1 MTAPAVADRS
11 LPPSF
16 RRFWASAAAANVADG
31 IRAGA
36 LPLIAAAVSEDA
48 FSVALIAA
56 CQQGAWLVFG
66 LGAGLAA
73 DRLPPARLVAAA
85 DLLRVVVL
93 SALLLLVLAGAV
105 TVPLLA
111 ATAFVLG
118 AAETFRDTAG
128 HSVLPRLVEEAQL
141 ERANGRLIGT
151 EIVGNEFLGP
161 LIGALLFA
169 TAMFVPLAV
178 DASALVVA
186 VILVLTLPRAAS
198 TVAAPPAREERPR
211 LLTELLGGARWLL
224 GHPRLAVVT
233 CAASAIA
240 FADAA
245 WWSVLVVYSGSVLG
259 LPEAGFGLLLAAG
272 AVGGTA
278 GAACAARLAGRFPPH
293 LVLSASALLCGLPA
307 VVVAASGTTAVTAV
321 MLALSSG
328 GFALWNVVAL
338 STRQREAPRE
348 LLGRVTGAHRVV
360 LFGSGTVGALT
371 GGLLADSFGLTAPF
385 HLAGVLVVVA
395 ATGVAVVFHRTRPP
409 RP

>member
-1 MTAPAVADRS
+1 M
-11 LPPSF
+11 
-16 RRFWASAAAANVADG
+16 
-31 IRAGA
+31 
-36 LPLIAAAVSEDA
+36 
-48 FSVALIAA
+48 
-56 CQQGAWLVFG
+56 
-66 LGAGLAA
+66 
-73 DRLPPARLVAAA
+73 
-85 DLLRVVVL
+85 
-93 SALLLLVLAGAV
+93 
-105 TVPLLA
+105 TVPLIA

-169 TAMFVPLAV
+169 TAMFLPLAV

-211 LLTELLGGARWLL
+211 LLTELLGGPRRLL

-245 WWSVLVVYSGSVLG
+245 WWSVPVVHSGSVLG

-278 GAACAARLAGRFPPH
+278 GAPARRGSPG
-293 LVLSASALLCGLPA
+293 AS
-307 VVVAASGTTAVTAV
+307 
-321 MLALSSG
+321 
-328 GFALWNVVAL
+328 
-338 STRQREAPRE
+338 R
-348 LLGRVTGAHRVV
+348 
-360 LFGSGTVGALT
+360 
-371 GGLLADSFGLTAPF
+371 
-385 HLAGVLVVVA
+385 
-395 ATGVAVVFHRTRPP
+395 RTWSCPP
-409 RP
+409 RPCSAACPPSRWRRAGPPPSPP

>member
-1 MTAPAVADRS
+1 MTAPAAADRG

-36 LPLIAAAVSEDA
+36 LPLIGAAVSPDA
-48 FSVALIAA
+48 FPVALIAA

-85 DLLRVVVL
+85 ELLRVVVL
-93 SALLLLVLAGAV
+93 S
-105 TVPLLA
+105 
-111 ATAFVLG
+111 
-118 AAETFRDTAG
+118 
-128 HSVLPRLVEEAQL
+128 S
-141 ERANGRLIGT
+141 
-151 EIVGNEFLGP
+151 
-161 LIGALLFA
+161 LLFA

-178 DASALVVA
+178 DASALAVA
-186 VILVLTLPRAAS
+186 VILVLTLPTAAS

-211 LLTELLGGARWLL
+211 LLTELLGGARRLL
-224 GHPRLAVVT
+224 GHPRLAVAT

-272 AVGGTA
+272 
-278 GAACAARLAGRFPPH
+278 
-293 LVLSASALLCGLPA
+293 
-307 VVVAASGTTAVTAV
+307 
-321 MLALSSG
+321 
-328 GFALWNVVAL
+328 
-338 STRQREAPRE
+338 
-348 LLGRVTGAHRVV
+348 
-360 LFGSGTVGALT
+360 
-371 GGLLADSFGLTAPF
+371 
-385 HLAGVLVVVA
+385 
-395 ATGVAVVFHRTRPP
+395 VAVVFHRSGRP